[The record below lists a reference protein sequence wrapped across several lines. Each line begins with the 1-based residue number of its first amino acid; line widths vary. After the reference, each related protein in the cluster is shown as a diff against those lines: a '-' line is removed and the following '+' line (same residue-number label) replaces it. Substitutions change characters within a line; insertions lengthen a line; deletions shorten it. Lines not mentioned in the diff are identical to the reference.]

1 MEEKK
6 IVLVSVSDLV
16 PGMIVARDVYTRN
29 NQLLIPADT
38 EITES
43 IIARMTFF
51 GVMSIRVYL
60 DELEQNIE
68 EEEEEE
74 DFMTQQEKED
84 FAAFKENYEL
94 TINHVSGNLNSLLK
108 TGNEIN
114 SDELVEDVDKLLFQS
129 KSRYEIINMVHNLR
143 TFDDETYRHSLNV
156 AMINSVFAGW
166 LGMSEYERKQLTL
179 CGLLHDVGKLLISK
193 DILRKPGRL
202 TEEEYEQIK
211 KHPLLGYEKMKDKKL
226 PESVKRVILL
236 HHERADGS
244 GYPYGFRLKEIDPYA
259 AITAIADVY
268 DAMTSNRVYRHGM
281 SPFDV
286 IEIFEKE
293 GRKQF
298 NPMFLVPILNNLT
311 NTYLQHYVKLSN
323 GEKGKIV
330 LINKSE
336 LSRPMIA
343 LDNNK
348 FIDLSKERDIK
359 ITRVR

>member
-1 MEEKK
+1 MDEKK
-6 IVLVSVSDLV
+6 IILVSVSDLV

-29 NQLLIPADT
+29 NQMLVPADT
-38 EITES
+38 KITES

-51 GVMSIRVYL
+51 GIMSIRVFAS
-60 DELEQNIE
+60 ELEKNIVDE
-68 EEEEEE
+68 EEEMY
-74 DFMTQQEKED
+74 MTQQEKED
-84 FAAFKENYEL
+84 FAVFKENYEL
-94 TINHVSGNLNSLLK
+94 TIDHLSENLNSLLK
-108 TGNEIN
+108 TADEIN
-114 SDELVEDVDKLLFQS
+114 
-129 KSRYEIINMVHNLR
+129 
-143 TFDDETYRHSLNV
+143 T
-156 AMINSVFAGW
+156 AGW
-166 LGMSEYERKQLTL
+166 LGMTEYERKQLTL
-179 CGLLHDVGKLLISK
+179 CGLMHDVGKLLISK

-211 KHPLLGYEKMKDKKL
+211 KHPLLGYEKMKDKNI

-244 GYPYGFRLKEIDPYA
+244 GYPFGFRLNEIDPYA
-259 AITAIADVY
+259 AITAISDVY

-311 NTYLQHYVKLSN
+311 NTYLQHYVELSN
-323 GEKGKIV
+323 GMKGKIV
-330 LINKSE
+330 LINKNE

-343 LDNNK
+343 TDDNQ
-348 FIDLSKERDIK
+348 FVDLLKQRDIK
-359 ITRVR
+359 ITQVR

>member
-1 MEEKK
+1 MDEKK
-6 IVLVSVSDLV
+6 IILVSVSDLV

-29 NQLLIPADT
+29 NQMLVPADT
-38 EITES
+38 KITES
-43 IIARMTFF
+43 IITRMTFF
-51 GVMSIRVYL
+51 GIMSIRVFES
-60 DELEQNIE
+60 ELEKNIVDE
-68 EEEEEE
+68 EEEMY
-74 DFMTQQEKED
+74 MTQQEKED
-84 FAAFKENYEL
+84 FAVFKENYEL
-94 TINHVSGNLNSLLK
+94 TIDHLSENLNSLLK
-108 TGNEIN
+108 TADEIDT
-114 SDELVEDVDKLLFQS
+114 DELVENVDKLVFQS
-129 KSRYEIINMVHNLR
+129 KSRYEIMNMVHHIR
-143 TFDDETYRHSLNV
+143 AFDDETYRHSLNV

-166 LGMSEYERKQLTL
+166 LGMTEYERKQLTL
-179 CGLLHDVGKLLISK
+179 CGLMHDVGKLLISK

-211 KHPLLGYEKMKDKKL
+211 KHPLLGYEKMKDKNI

-244 GYPYGFRLKEIDPYA
+244 GYPFGFRLNEIDPYA
-259 AITAIADVY
+259 AITAISDVY

-311 NTYLQHYVKLSN
+311 NTYLQHYVELSN
-323 GEKGKIV
+323 GMKGKIV
-330 LINKSE
+330 LINKNE

-343 LDNNK
+343 TDDNQ
-348 FIDLSKERDIK
+348 FIDLLKQRDIK
-359 ITRVR
+359 ITQVR